1 MPKVPTL
8 LFTYLTE
15 ALIVFFYLKHI
26 YSPRKN
32 NRISFIFTLIFYS
45 FLMFIY
51 NFTFSNDLL
60 NIVLVLI
67 TNFIIIFLLFNSSFK
82 SAIFHSVALGILQL
96 ISEFLTIYFTA
107 FVFNTSP
114 QQVISDSYLLLS
126 AISRL
131 FYFLFSNILAKF
143 SVKEDKVENG
153 KWWILSIMPI
163 SSIFFIFVIVILT
176 KQMALSHEKQFI
188 INLSILLLMISNI
201 IIYDVY
207 EQAEKSNKKLIELE
221 ITNQKDKID
230 LQYLNLL
237 EKKNEEM
244 QIMAHDYKNHIATI
258 ASMYDSPEIKEYL
271 NSMLGEISQFNQIAK
286 TKNKLLD
293 VILSKYANICK
304 EKAIKF
310 ETDIMAE
317 NLDFISGQDISSLFN
332 NSLDN
337 AVEAAEHSKERFVK
351 LEISNSIN
359 FYHKIIIENSCDNEP
374 QSKNGT
380 LVTTKKNKRTHGF
393 GTKSI
398 LKTITK
404 YGGEFQWEYKQSSK
418 TFKLIILIP
427 PKQA

>member
-1 MPKVPTL
+1 
-8 LFTYLTE
+8 
-15 ALIVFFYLKHI
+15 
-26 YSPRKN
+26 
-32 NRISFIFTLIFYS
+32 
-45 FLMFIY
+45 
-51 NFTFSNDLL
+51 
-60 NIVLVLI
+60 
-67 TNFIIIFLLFNSSFK
+67 
-82 SAIFHSVALGILQL
+82 
-96 ISEFLTIYFTA
+96 
-107 FVFNTSP
+107 
-114 QQVISDSYLLLS
+114 
-126 AISRL
+126 
-131 FYFLFSNILAKF
+131 
-143 SVKEDKVENG
+143 
-153 KWWILSIMPI
+153 
-163 SSIFFIFVIVILT
+163 
-176 KQMALSHEKQFI
+176 
-188 INLSILLLMISNI
+188 MISNI

-207 EQAEKSNKKLIELE
+207 EQAEKNNKKLIELE

-258 ASMYDSPEIKEYL
+258 ASMSDSPEIKEYL
-271 NSMLGEISQFNQIAK
+271 NSMLGEISQFSQIAK